1 MGKLF
6 GTDGI
11 RGVANRYPMD
21 GPTAFSIGQAVTH
34 FLKKGDKKIRI
45 VIGRDTRITGL
56 MLERS
61 LESGIMSM
69 GGEPC
74 PVGILPTPG
83 IAYMAKVMKA
93 DAGMVIS
100 ASHNPYQD
108 NGIKLFSGNG
118 MKLSD
123 TEEKAIED
131 LVLEGELPE
140 KTPFSNGVGETRK
153 MVEVLDQYVAF
164 IAKTIPDHTSI
175 KGMKIIL
182 DTANGATSSAA
193 PLLFSR
199 LGAEME
205 VIHNCPDG
213 ININRNCGS
222 QHTGDL
228 QKRVIETGA
237 QLGVAFDGDGDRLIA
252 VDEKGKEITGD
263 QILLIC
269 AADLKERDK
278 LKNNLIVSSVMSNI
292 GLTKA
297 CRKLGI
303 ERHASGVGDRQI
315 LRDMLRLGAVA
326 GGEESG
332 HIILLD
338 HHTTSDGMITAL
350 QVMASMIRNGAPL
363 SELAST
369 MDVYPQK
376 LINVPVTGKPALST
390 LPHLQEFIKGVEKEL
405 GSEGRVLVRYSGTQN
420 VCRVMVEGPSPGITK
435 KYCRLIAEQITAS
448 LGPTLRQ

>member
-11 RGVANRYPMD
+11 RGEANRYPMD
-21 GPTAFSIGQAVTH
+21 GATAFSVGQAITQ
-34 FLKKGDKKIRI
+34 FLKKKDKKTRI
-45 VIGRDTRITGL
+45 VIGRDTRITGQ
-56 MLERS
+56 MLQRS

-83 IAYMAKVMKA
+83 IAYMARVVNA
-93 DAGMVIS
+93 DAGIVIS
-100 ASHNPYQD
+100 ASHNPYED
-108 NGIKLFSGNG
+108 NGIKLFSGSG
-118 MKLSD
+118 FKMTDS
-123 TEEKAIED
+123 EEASIED
-131 LVLEGELPE
+131 LTLGGRLPE
-140 KTPFSNGVGETRK
+140 EAPFSNEVGEILEIDKVIDDYIT
-153 MVEVLDQYVAF
+153 F
-164 IAKTIPDHTSI
+164 IEKTLPEPISI
-175 KGMKIIL
+175 KGMKIVL
-182 DTANGATSSAA
+182 DTANGATSVAA
-193 PLLFSR
+193 PILFSR
-199 LGAEME
+199 LGADVE
-205 VIHNCPDG
+205 VIHNHPDG

-222 QHTGDL
+222 QYTRDL

-237 QLGVAFDGDGDRLIA
+237 QLGIAFDGDGDRLIA

-269 AADLKERDK
+269 AEALKEQGK

-292 GLTKA
+292 GLTMA
-297 CRKLGI
+297 CKKLGI
-303 ERHASGVGDRQI
+303 ERHASRVGDRQI
-315 LRDMLRLGAVA
+315 LQDMLRLGAVA

-350 QVMASMIRNGAPL
+350 QLMAAMIKKEAPL
-363 SELAST
+363 SDLAST

-376 LINVPVTGKPALST
+376 LINVPVSQKPDLST
-390 LPHLQEFIKGVEKEL
+390 LPLLQKTIMDVEKEL

-420 VCRVMVEGPSPGITK
+420 VCRVMVEGPSPEITEK
-435 KYCRLIAEQITAS
+435 QCRFIAEQITAS
-448 LGPTLRQ
+448 LG

>member
-11 RGVANRYPMD
+11 RGEANRYPMD
-21 GPTAFSIGQAVTH
+21 GATAFSVGQAITQ
-34 FLKKGDKKIRI
+34 FLKKKDKKTRI
-45 VIGRDTRITGL
+45 VIGRDTRITGQ
-56 MLERS
+56 MLQRS

-83 IAYMAKVMKA
+83 IAYMARVVNA
-93 DAGMVIS
+93 DAGIVIS
-100 ASHNPYQD
+100 ASHNPYED
-108 NGIKLFSGNG
+108 NGIKLFSGSG
-118 MKLSD
+118 FKMTDS
-123 TEEKAIED
+123 EEASIED
-131 LVLEGELPE
+131 LTLGGRLPE
-140 KTPFSNGVGETRK
+140 EAPFSNEVGEILEIDK
-153 MVEVLDQYVAF
+153 VIDKYINF
-164 IAKTIPDHTSI
+164 IEKTLPEPTSI
-175 KGMKIIL
+175 KGMKIVL
-182 DTANGATSSAA
+182 DTANGATSVAA
-193 PLLFSR
+193 PILFSR
-199 LGAEME
+199 LGADVE
-205 VIHNCPDG
+205 VIHNHPDG

-222 QHTGDL
+222 QYTRDL

-237 QLGVAFDGDGDRLIA
+237 QLGIAFDGDGDRLIA

-269 AADLKERDK
+269 AEALKEQGK

-292 GLTKA
+292 GLTMA

-303 ERHASGVGDRQI
+303 ERHASRVGDRQI
-315 LRDMLRLGAVA
+315 LQDMLRLGAVA

-350 QVMASMIRNGAPL
+350 QLMAAMIKKEAPL
-363 SELAST
+363 SDLAST

-376 LINVPVTGKPALST
+376 LINVPVSQKPDLST
-390 LPHLQEFIKGVEKEL
+390 LPLLQKTIMDVEKEL

-420 VCRVMVEGPSPGITK
+420 VCRVMVEGPSPEITEK
-435 KYCRLIAEQITAS
+435 RCRLIAEAIATA
-448 LGPTLRQ
+448 LG